1 MPIRRPRPLFLIL
14 LLLVLVLAFFWWK
27 AGRRLQLGSIDLP
40 DGFVIQVFA
49 DSVPGA
55 RSLALG
61 DQGTVFVGTR
71 EAGRVYALVDRDG
84 DGAAEEVLTIARGLA
99 VPNGVAFREG
109 HLYVAEISRI
119 LRYDSI
125 ESRLRDPPAPVV
137 LLDGLPDEE
146 HHGWKFIRFGP
157 DGRLY
162 VPVGAPCNTC
172 LPEDSTYASILSIL
186 PDGSDLRPEARGV
199 RNTVGFDWHP
209 VTGDLWF
216 TDNGRDWMG
225 ENEPPDE
232 LNHRTR
238 RNQHFGFP
246 HCYAKNT
253 PDPDYPQV
261 GCDELTPATVE
272 LGPHVA
278 ALGMRF
284 YSGAMFPAE
293 YRNQVFIAE
302 HGSWNRLLASGYRIT
317 LVRERGGNF
326 EYEVFASGWENLN
339 RAWGRPVDVMVMPDG
354 ALLVSDDRADAVYRI
369 SYRE

>member
-1 MPIRRPRPLFLIL
+1 MPFRRPRPAFLVL
-14 LLLVLVLAFFWWK
+14 LLLSLVLALFWWR
-27 AGRRLQLGSIDLP
+27 AGRRLQLDAIDLP
-40 DGFVIQVFA
+40 RGFSIAIFA
-49 DSVPGA
+49 DSVTGA

-61 DQGTVFVGTR
+61 DQGTVFVGSR
-71 EAGRVYALVDRDG
+71 EAGRVYALVDADRDG
-84 DGAAEEVLTIARGLA
+84 DADEVLVVARGLN
-99 VPNGVAFREG
+99 VPNGVAFLDG
-109 HLYVAEISRI
+109 SLYVAEVSRI

-125 ESRLRDPPAPVV
+125 EQRLRSPPPPVV
-137 LLDGLPDEE
+137 VLDGLPAEQ

-162 VPVGAPCNTC
+162 IPVGAPCNTC
-172 LPEDSTYASILSIL
+172 LPDDSLYASILSIN
-186 PDGSDLRPEARGV
+186 PDGTDLRLEAQGV

-209 VTGDLWF
+209 VSGDLWF

-238 RNQHFGFP
+238 RGEHFGFP
-246 HCYAKNT
+246 HCYGRGIQ
-253 PDPDYPQV
+253 DEDYQQV
-261 GCDELTPATVE
+261 TCAETSPATVE

-284 YSGAMFPAE
+284 YGGTMFPPE
-293 YRNQVFIAE
+293 YRGQIFIAE
-302 HGSWNRLLASGYRIT
+302 HGSWNRVLANGYRVT
-317 LVRERGGNF
+317 LVKGSEGKL

-369 SYRE
+369 TYR